1 MDDVL
6 TEDVCVANIF
16 EFIFNRND
24 SLRIS
29 YIHKGKVKVGDKE
42 VTEYY
47 SKLMKA
53 DPSGNDQ
60 VMMG

>member
-1 MDDVL
+1 MLQISCFD
-6 TEDVCVANIF
+6 
-16 EFIFNRND
+16 RND

-29 YIHKGKVKVGDKE
+29 YIHKGKVKEGAKE
-42 VTEYY
+42 VTKYY

-60 VMMG
+60 VMIQRMLVLDFR